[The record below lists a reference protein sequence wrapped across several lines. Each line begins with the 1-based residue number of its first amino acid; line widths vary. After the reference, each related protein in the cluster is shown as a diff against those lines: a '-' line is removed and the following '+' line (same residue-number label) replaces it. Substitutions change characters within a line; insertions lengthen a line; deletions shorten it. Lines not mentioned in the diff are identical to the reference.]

1 MRFCELKQ
9 KEVINICSCKSLGY
23 PIDIDVDVKKG
34 IVHSLIVPG
43 AGRLCSFWNDKEY
56 LIPWNCV
63 RQVGDDIILVEIAE
77 EKCLHGG
84 K

>member
-9 KEVINICSCKSLGY
+9 KEVINVCSCKSLGF
-23 PIDIDVDVKKG
+23 PVDVDIDIKNG
-34 IVHSLIVPG
+34 HILSLIVPG

-56 LIPWNCV
+56 FIPWSCV

-77 EKCLHGG
+77 EKCLHSR